1 MAMMLIV
8 SGESEKRS
16 KERGAALVSVLL
28 ISMLLLAAGGALI
41 MTTAMSATNSI
52 DSTAEAQAFYAAHA
66 GLQATLNVLRGN
78 IAPNPL
84 IDPSSPSAPGN
95 DISFRKAVTAS
106 TSNNSGENGP
116 RLSRWLSYDPDYNDR
131 VVLTKPYSPLNGLAY
146 NASISDPDNSSQVT
160 FYTQGAFGSNAPANT
175 ASFTYATGGAKV
187 TVSFTG
193 QTSATINGSGSST
206 LGSFAISVTGING
219 NNSVTIPTDSTAK
232 FNLTITQTGPWS
244 SQSTI
249 QCTLSGTVTNTSSTL
264 AITFPN
270 TNPANTNSLQ
280 GTLFTRTTSTYNL
293 PSGATTTVPVNVTA
307 PEPQRLIVRVNG
319 FGPRAAN
326 KQMQMLLSRFIFDY
340 TASSAI
346 TLRSADDTTVLSF
359 NAGSSSQYGYNG
371 NDNAGGSNLAAF
383 AVTSSTDC
391 TYVSQSLGISC
402 NGQGNTQVVGTA
414 GVQQVSISSLPT
426 WLQTADAARAMISQM
441 RLAAQNVNRYYTT
454 ASQPPDFGTA
464 SQPALTFVDGDT
476 DLPPQGGAGLLIVT
490 GTLTLNGSS
499 QFDGLILVMGS
510 GQLIRSGGGNGN
522 SLGSMAIARFGS
534 TGNFLAPTFNSN
546 GSGNSAVQYD
556 SAWVRKAL
564 TSTGPRVLGISE
576 N

>member
-8 SGESEKRS
+8 SGASETRRE
-16 KERGAALVSVLL
+16 ERGAALVSVLL

-78 IAPNPL
+78 VAPNPL

-95 DISFRKAVTAS
+95 DISFRKAVSAS
-106 TSNNSGENGP
+106 TSNTSGDTNGP
-116 RLSRWLSYDPDYNDR
+116 RLSRWLSYDSNYNDR
-131 VVLTKPYSPLNGLAY
+131 VVLTSPYSPLNGLAY
-146 NASISDPDNSSQVT
+146 NASVSDPDNSSQVT
-160 FYTQGAFGSNAPANT
+160 FYTQGAFDNNSPSNAPSKSYGVGN
-175 ASFTYATGGAKV
+175 SKV
-187 TVSFTG
+187 TLTFNG
-193 QTSATINGSGSST
+193 QQSATINSSGTST
-206 LGSFAISVTGING
+206 LGSFVVSNTGG
-219 NNSVTIPTDSTAK
+219 QPYTIPAGEIFK
-232 FNLTITQTGPWS
+232 LTIYQTTPWPAT
-244 SQSTI
+244 STI
-249 QCTLSGTVTNTSSTL
+249 SIGLSGTISTGSGNL
-264 AITFPN
+264 VITFPS
-270 TNPANTNSLQ
+270 TNPANTNSVQ
-280 GTLFTRTTSTYNL
+280 GTLFARTTSAYNL
-293 PSGATTTVPVNVTA
+293 PSGTTTVPVTVTA

-340 TASSAI
+340 TAASAI
-346 TLRSADDTTVLSF
+346 TLRSADDNTVLSF

-371 NDNAGGSNLAAF
+371 NDNAGGLNLAAF
-383 AVTSSTDC
+383 AVTSTTDC
-391 TYVSQSLGISC
+391 SFVSLSLGIIC

-414 GVQQVSISSLPT
+414 GVQQVSVSSLPV
-426 WLQTADAARAMISQM
+426 WLQTADAARALVTQL

-464 SQPALTFVDGDT
+464 SQPVLTFVDGDT
-476 DLPPQGGAGLLIVT
+476 DLPPQGGAGLLVVT

-499 QFDGLILVMGS
+499 QYDGLILVMGS
-510 GQLIRSGGGNGN
+510 GQLNRTGGGNGN
-522 SLGSMAIARFGS
+522 SLGSMAVARFGS

-546 GSGNSAVQYD
+546 GSGTSSVQYD
-556 SAWVRKAL
+556 SEWVRKAL
-564 TSTGPRVLGISE
+564 AATGPRVLGVSE